1 MAKSKYRSPKFTP
14 YLKKDYEA
22 VAWCHK
28 NRITMHVVP
37 GYMVDRS
44 GDYYVEIKIK
54 DKVFYSPPY
63 TKDDVSL
70 KQKEFYH
77 YYKNKYENN

>member
-28 NRITMHVVP
+28 NRITMHTVP

-63 TKDDVSL
+63 TKDEVGI